1 MKTATLRTILLTSV
15 ALAISACSNSASED
29 AQQVEDVIV
38 ETTENVAI
46 DNNVIVDVPT
56 DNNIVVESPV
66 VNTSGNSAYYRIIG
80 DFGFDSN
87 KAELGKKGNELVDNV
102 ALQLKSSNA
111 YNISITGYTDS
122 MGKEAY
128 NLKLSKKRAE
138 NVKKRLIKQGVTAE
152 INTVGLGSQNPV
164 KACTPTKNKKA
175 LRECL
180 RPNRRVEISANAG

>member
-1 MKTATLRTILLTSV
+1 MKTATLRAILLTSV
-15 ALAISACSNSASED
+15 ALAISACSSNISEE
-29 AQQVEDVIV
+29 AQLQVENVIV
-38 ETTENVAI
+38 ETTESVTAN
-46 DNNVIVDVPT
+46 DVIVDVPT

-66 VNTSGNSAYYRIIG
+66 VNTSSNGAYYRIIG

-87 KAELGKKGNELVDNV
+87 KADLGKKGNELVDNV

-138 NVKKRLIKQGVTAE
+138 NVKKRLIQQGVTAE

-164 KACTPTKNKKA
+164 KTCSPTKNKKA